1 MQRVFYC
8 PDTKED
14 NCIWRKPKQYF
25 IREAEKMYG
34 IDLHRSYVRGDHP
47 HDAGMAY
54 TVGASSVY
62 LLTGHGKKHL
72 QELTIKPTFIANDIF
87 EGSFWIMR

>member
-1 MQRVFYC
+1 
-8 PDTKED
+8 
-14 NCIWRKPKQYF
+14 
-25 IREAEKMYG
+25 
-34 IDLHRSYVRGDHP
+34 
-47 HDAGMAY
+47 MAY